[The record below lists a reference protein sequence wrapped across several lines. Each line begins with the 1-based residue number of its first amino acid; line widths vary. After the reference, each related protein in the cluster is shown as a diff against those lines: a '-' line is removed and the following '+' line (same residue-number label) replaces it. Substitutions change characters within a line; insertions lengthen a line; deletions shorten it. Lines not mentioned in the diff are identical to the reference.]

1 MNGLGGA
8 PAAVKV
14 KRSAGMRRN
23 QAGRRMREGFY
34 MGFGAEGKEPPNLE
48 MKQKL
53 RAVIN
58 PSQCF
63 VSLKIKPKIW
73 LSGESSKP

>member
-1 MNGLGGA
+1 MNGLVAA

-34 MGFGAEGKEPPNLE
+34 MGLGAEGKERPNLE
-48 MKQKL
+48 MKQRL
-53 RAVIN
+53 RV
-58 PSQCF
+58 
-63 VSLKIKPKIW
+63 
-73 LSGESSKP
+73 